1 MSATE
6 QVQDL
11 FDRFKKA
18 YPNSSEEFDP
28 TLENV
33 MRWRWSLNEAELRA
47 QRETMPF
54 AMKDDRSAKALANAR
69 QVRVFDKMPAGAR
82 EKFLILASLFPG
94 RKVYACGSRVTGEYV
109 ENDSPGNVLK
119 MREVLLKKKAK
130 ESDYDIWVEMN
141 KGDKISN
148 LRKLLPAWGD
158 LVMNLPESEPKV
170 LIPMWD
176 FTKLPR
182 DRYSEVVELVSLKQ
196 WGKLM
201 DIHNEYQL
209 SPTFFCCDEK
219 PAQRWF
225 TWAVEHKII
234 QADAPQKIDNK
245 VVE

>member
-1 MSATE
+1 MTATE
-6 QVQDL
+6 QTRDL
-11 FDRFKKA
+11 FDRFKQA
-18 YPNSSEEFDP
+18 FPNSKEQFLP

-33 MRWRWSLNEAELRA
+33 MRWQWSMNEAELRA

-54 AMKDDRSAKALANAR
+54 AMKDDRSAKALAKAR
-69 QVRVFDKMPAGAR
+69 RVSVFDKMPIASR
-82 EKFLILASLFPG
+82 DKFLILASLFPG

-109 ENDSPGNVLK
+109 ETDSPKNVLK
-119 MREVLLKKKAK
+119 MREVLLKKEVK
-130 ESDYDIWVEMN
+130 ESDYDIAMEFKEGEKVA
-141 KGDKISN
+141 N

-158 LVMNLPESEPKV
+158 LVANLPKSEPKI

-176 FTKLPR
+176 FSKLPK
-182 DRYSEVVELVSLKQ
+182 EEHENVVNLVTLKQ

-201 DIHNEYQL
+201 DIHNKYQL

-225 TWAVEHKII
+225 TWAVEQKII
-234 QADAPQKIDNK
+234 QADGSQKTDSQ